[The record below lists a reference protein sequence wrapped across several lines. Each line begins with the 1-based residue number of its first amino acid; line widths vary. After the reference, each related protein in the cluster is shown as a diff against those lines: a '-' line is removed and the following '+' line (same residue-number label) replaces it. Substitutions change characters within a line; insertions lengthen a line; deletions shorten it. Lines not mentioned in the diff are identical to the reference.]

1 MEKLRVSYKFYS
13 LNRFQ
18 TVSKE
23 LEEKSVAAEN
33 DISELKTDVE
43 GARMNLMLM
52 NSRIKKNTEGVK
64 ELNEELEKLKAG
76 SGTATVAPVSVSIPE
91 GGNFDIS

>member
-1 MEKLRVSYKFYS
+1 
-13 LNRFQ
+13 
-18 TVSKE
+18 
-23 LEEKSVAAEN
+23 
-33 DISELKTDVE
+33 
-43 GARMNLMLM
+43 MNLMLM